1 MTNINNSIQAIKAQ
15 QSAKVAIELCKY
27 GRCHPDLLWHQIS
40 SMDEDTARHFMR
52 TVQKSL
58 ERPTYEDQNTNR

>member
-1 MTNINNSIQAIKAQ
+1 MTNLNNSIDAIKAQ
-15 QSAKVAIELCKY
+15 QSAKVAIELCQY

-40 SMDEDTARHFMR
+40 NMQDDAARHFMR

-58 ERPTYEDQNTNR
+58 ERPATDEQNLSR